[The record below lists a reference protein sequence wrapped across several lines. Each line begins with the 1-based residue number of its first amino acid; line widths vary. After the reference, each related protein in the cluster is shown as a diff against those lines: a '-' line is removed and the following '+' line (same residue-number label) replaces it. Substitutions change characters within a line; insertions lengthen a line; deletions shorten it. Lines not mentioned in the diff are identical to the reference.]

1 MSLNPRITDWQGM
14 RVWIVG
20 ASSGIGEA
28 LARRI
33 GASGAQLALS
43 ARREQSLR
51 EHAREEDLILPL
63 DVTKEEELQGAKDE
77 ILTTWGGLDLVIY
90 CAGVYQ
96 PMRSWEMQPSVIK
109 QRLGINLPGAFNL
122 LDAGRP
128 LYLPQKAG
136 HIAIMA
142 SVAGYTGLPKALVY
156 GPSKAALINLTQILY
171 TDLSA
176 KGIGVYLINPGFV
189 ATRLTEQNDFDMPA
203 LITPDDAAKE
213 ILKGMRK
220 GEFEIHFP
228 KRFSL
233 WMKLLSRLPDTIRF
247 TLLKK
252 AVG

>member
-20 ASSGIGEA
+20 ASSGIGAA

-43 ARREQSLR
+43 ARREQSLI
-51 EHAREEDLILPL
+51 ELSREEDLILPL
-63 DVTKEEELQGAKDE
+63 DVTSEEELQEAKDE
-77 ILTTWGGLDLVIY
+77 ILTAWGGLDLVIY

-96 PMRSWEMQPSVIK
+96 PMRSWELQSSVIK
-109 QRLGINLPGAFNL
+109 QSLEINLQGAYNL
-122 LDAGRP
+122 LDAVLP
-128 LYLPQKAG
+128 LYLQQRSG
-136 HIAIMA
+136 HIAIVA
-142 SVAGYTGLPKALVY
+142 SVAGYTGLPKAIAY

-189 ATRLTEQNDFDMPA
+189 ATRLTEQNDFEMPA
-203 LITPDDAAKE
+203 LITPDEAARE
-213 ILKGMRK
+213 IIKGMRK